1 LTYLEWIEHL
11 ESKLELLNSIIKL
24 AEQGKGKTFSSSEE
38 SYEESSEDDSLT
50 SFVMLFNEDQEANLE
65 QRSHRS

>member
-24 AEQGKGKTFSSSEE
+24 AEQKKTFSSSEE